1 MLIELLHSQ
10 YILDSQKLYVYR
22 AVVVALSIVFYN
34 VFNSSLLYGPSCCQ
48 AGARVFQLLSSG
60 YIAAANTAR
69 TRRQHAGGRRGASIT
84 KSARGQ
90 KEQLALLSCCRV
102 LLLRK
107 LSVIVYI
114 PCQAE
119 QFAASTFDTCA
130 RAIAHELKRV
140 PARAASA
147 GRSVLDRQGH

>member
-34 VFNSSLLYGPSCCQ
+34 VSNSSLLYGPSCCQ
-48 AGARVFQLLSSG
+48 AGARVFQLLSSH
-60 YIAAANTAR
+60 YIAATKTAR
-69 TRRQHAGGRRGASIT
+69 AAPSCRRPAAPAPRGVAPALLR
-84 KSARGQ
+84 ARGQ

-130 RAIAHELKRV
+130 RAIAHELK
-140 PARAASA
+140 
-147 GRSVLDRQGH
+147 